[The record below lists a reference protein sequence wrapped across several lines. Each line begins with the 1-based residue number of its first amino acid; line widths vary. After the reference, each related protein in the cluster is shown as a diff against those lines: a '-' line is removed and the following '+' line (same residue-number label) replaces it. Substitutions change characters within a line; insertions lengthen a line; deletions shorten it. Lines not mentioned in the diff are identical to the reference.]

1 MSRPVIHRLRPFLA
15 AAALIAALAL
25 MGTPAAAQAAG
36 ELTVSPTELD
46 FPATTVGNQ
55 AAHQQVT
62 VKNTGDAP
70 VSISNV
76 FVDGSNPSDFNV
88 NGNCGGQLNPGQG
101 CGFDVGF
108 SPGGAGARQATL
120 HVSSDDPRGDQT
132 VELTGTGADPELSF
146 EPSSYDFGVQYVNR
160 GGTQANLTLRNTG
173 DAAVQVNSVDITGP
187 GSGAF
192 WTGFVSCYGATL
204 QPNDTCSVQVWFGPN
219 DTVPFAA
226 QVRAWTNGTSF
237 AADLTGSGGQALV
250 TGSPNPVEF
259 GTATAGQQGGTQTVT
274 LTNNGQLPGG
284 FFVAVVSGGDVA
296 SFRLLHEN
304 CTGVPLDPSASC
316 TAQVRFQPDGAG
328 PKEAQLSFFGDQD
341 GGAQVTLLGTGV
353 DPRASLT
360 PDNHDFGRLQVGD
373 TSRAQAFDLT
383 NDGHTPLK
391 MSGASIVGDDAD
403 QFRLAGD
410 ECTDVTLPAGASCQV
425 QVRFAPDA
433 RGARSARLRLL
444 GDGGSLTA
452 SLTGAGTPKGKA
464 LVSFHW
470 RDTLRA
476 NRGALVAGDASCN
489 SDSPCK
495 LHARAILRGRVG
507 RGAAAR
513 RVSVKLPPIRLRLG
527 AGVARSLRLRLPGVA
542 RATAE
547 GGEHLRLLLD
557 WSSGGRSGEIR
568 AGRRLGG

>member
-1 MSRPVIHRLRPFLA
+1 MTS
-15 AAALIAALAL
+15 
-25 MGTPAAAQAAG
+25 
-36 ELTVSPTELD
+36 
-46 FPATTVGNQ
+46 
-55 AAHQQVT
+55 
-62 VKNTGDAP
+62 
-70 VSISNV
+70 
-76 FVDGSNPSDFNV
+76 
-88 NGNCGGQLNPGQG
+88 
-101 CGFDVGF
+101 
-108 SPGGAGARQATL
+108 
-120 HVSSDDPRGDQT
+120 
-132 VELTGTGADPELSF
+132 
-146 EPSSYDFGVQYVNR
+146 
-160 GGTQANLTLRNTG
+160 
-173 DAAVQVNSVDITGP
+173 TGP

-425 QVRFAPDA
+425 HVRFAPDA
-433 RGARSARLRLL
+433 RG
-444 GDGGSLTA
+444 
-452 SLTGAGTPKGKA
+452 
-464 LVSFHW
+464 
-470 RDTLRA
+470 
-476 NRGALVAGDASCN
+476 VA
-489 SDSPCK
+489 
-495 LHARAILRGRVG
+495 VG
-507 RGAAAR
+507 PPAAAR
-513 RVSVKLPPIRLRLG
+513 RWRLTDGFAHRGRHPEGQGARQLPL
-527 AGVARSLRLRLPGVA
+527 ARHPA
-542 RATAE
+542 RE
-547 GGEHLRLLLD
+547 PRCP
-557 WSSGGRSGEIR
+557 R
-568 AGRRLGG
+568 GRRRILQQRFALQAACPGDPSRTGRKGSRGPACVGQAASDPAPARRGSGPFAAASPAWRRPRDC